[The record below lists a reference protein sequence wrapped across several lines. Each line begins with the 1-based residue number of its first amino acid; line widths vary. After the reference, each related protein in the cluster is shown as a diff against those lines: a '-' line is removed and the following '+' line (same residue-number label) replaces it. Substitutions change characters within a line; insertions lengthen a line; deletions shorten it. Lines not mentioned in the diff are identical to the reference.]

1 MAFAKAVR
9 SGFRRGGTIRNSTC
23 LPRLLLI
30 QLYIIAASH
39 RSLTTRITGK
49 FNRLD
54 CYVQTIMKS
63 PGALAGFFWSVVI
76 IAPRDDSCFNSAT
89 TVRSWRPWRQLSC
102 RGRNDAFISATTV
115 SWPTA
120 IVDLMLSSFQKNL
133 QLFVEVRQCKRNELS
148 SDSYARV
155 ADSALQRME
164 SIGRPTNPH
173 DNNDVVIMT

>member
-76 IAPRDDSCFNSAT
+76 IAPRDDYLRASEALTAVRERFAWAIITRSDDDYTEEPWFFPEWGLGRGVSCGNAVLEKGLKT
-89 TVRSWRPWRQLSC
+89 CQ
-102 RGRNDAFISATTV
+102 
-115 SWPTA
+115 
-120 IVDLMLSSFQKNL
+120 NL
-133 QLFVEVRQCKRNELS
+133 TG
-148 SDSYARV
+148 
-155 ADSALQRME
+155 
-164 SIGRPTNPH
+164 IG
-173 DNNDVVIMT
+173 V